1 MARGGWRILIGL
13 ALTLTLVR
21 PARAQEPVRY
31 TVQPGDTLTRI
42 AARFG
47 TTVSAIVE
55 ANGLTNPNL
64 IYVGQ
69 VLLIPTS
76 ASAPASGRIHI
87 VQPGETLYRIA
98 LRYGTTVER
107 LMAIN
112 GLNNPSRIFV
122 GQALRIPEEAP
133 GAPTAWP
140 SPFEEIRVGLA
151 PAVQGRVFPVR
162 VRLSQPATLQAAFLG
177 VNYPLAPTAEGGEG
191 LLAVPALQAPG
202 VYPLTLTA
210 RGADGRTVSV
220 HLQVRVIAGPYGR
233 EAIRLPPDRQRLLDP
248 QLVQEEREKVL
259 AACTPFEP
267 ERRWSGPFRYPVE
280 NPEVTSPFGT
290 RRSYNGGPYTS
301 YHEGLDLRGTVGTP
315 VYAPA
320 DGVVAFAG
328 PLIVRGNAVIL
339 RHGWGV
345 CSGYWHLSA
354 VAVQPGQRVKAGD
367 LLGYVGNTGLSTG
380 AHLHWEIRVRGIPVD
395 PRQWVEGVGPG

>member
-1 MARGGWRILIGL
+1 MARGRWGRLIGL
-13 ALTLTLVR
+13 ALALALAR
-21 PARAQEPVRY
+21 PAFAQEPIRY

-47 TTVSAIVE
+47 TTVAAIVE
-55 ANGLTNPNL
+55 SNRLTNPNL

-69 VLLIPTS
+69 VLLIPAG
-76 ASAPASGRIHI
+76 ASTTASGRIHI

-107 LMAIN
+107 LMALN
-112 GLNNPSRIFV
+112 GLTNPNRIFA
-122 GQALRIPEEAP
+122 GHALRIPEEAL
-133 GAPTAWP
+133 GASPVWP
-140 SPFEEIRVGLA
+140 SPFVEVQVGPP

-162 VRLSQPATLQAAFLG
+162 VRLSQPAALQATFLG
-177 VNYPLAPTAEGGEG
+177 TSYPLVSTAGGGEG
-191 LLAVPALQAPG
+191 LIAVPAMQMPG
-202 VYPLTLTA
+202 VYSLVITA
-210 RGADGRTVSV
+210 RGADGRAVSV
-220 HLQVRVIAGPYGR
+220 NLPVRVMAGPYGR
-233 EAIRLPPDRQRLLDP
+233 EAVWLPPDRQNLLDP
-248 QLVQEEREKVL
+248 KLVQEERERVL

-280 NPEVTSPFGT
+280 NPQVSSVFGT
-290 RRSYNGGPYTS
+290 RRSYNGGPYSS
-301 YHEGLDLRGTVGTP
+301 YHEGLDLRGAAGTP

-320 DGVVAFAG
+320 DGVVALAG
-328 PLIVRGNAVIL
+328 ALIVRGNAVIL

-354 VAVQPGQRVKAGD
+354 VAVQPGQSVKAGD

-395 PRQWVEGVGPG
+395 PQQWVENALP

>member
-1 MARGGWRILIGL
+1 MARGRWGVLIGL
-13 ALTLTLVR
+13 ALALALAR
-21 PARAQEPVRY
+21 PAFAQEPVRY

-47 TTVSAIVE
+47 TTVGAIVE

-69 VLLIPTS
+69 VLVIP
-76 ASAPASGRIHI
+76 AGVSAPSPERVHV

-107 LMAIN
+107 LMALN
-112 GLNNPSRIFV
+112 GLNNPNRIFV
-122 GQALRIPEEAP
+122 GQVLRIPEEAP
-133 GAPTAWP
+133 GVPAAWP
-140 SPFEEIRVGLA
+140 SPFVEIQVGPA
-151 PAVQGRVFPVR
+151 PAIQGRVFPLR
-162 VRLSQPATLQAAFLG
+162 VRLSQPATLQATFLG
-177 VNYPLAPTAEGGEG
+177 VSYPLAPTAAGGEG
-191 LLAVPALQAPG
+191 LLAVPAMQAPG
-202 VYPLTLTA
+202 VYPLTITA
-210 RGADGRTVSV
+210 RSPDGRTVSV
-220 HLQVRVIAGPYGR
+220 NLQVRVIAGPYGR
-233 EAIRLPPDRQRLLDP
+233 EAIRLPPDRQNLLDP
-248 QLVQEEREKVL
+248 KLIQEEREKIL

-280 NPEVTSPFGT
+280 NPQVTSPFGT
-290 RRSYNGGPYTS
+290 RRSYNGGPYS
-301 YHEGLDLRGTVGTP
+301 GYHEGLDLRGTTGTP

-320 DGVVAFAG
+320 EGLVALAE

-354 VAVQPGQRVKAGD
+354 VAVQPGQSVKAGD

-395 PRQWVEGVGPG
+395 PRQWAESPVP

>member
-1 MARGGWRILIGL
+1 MARGRWGVLIGL
-13 ALTLTLVR
+13 ALALALAR
-21 PARAQEPVRY
+21 PAFAQEPVRY

-47 TTVSAIVE
+47 TTVGAIVE

-69 VLLIPTS
+69 VLVIP
-76 ASAPASGRIHI
+76 AGVSAPSPERVHV

-107 LMAIN
+107 LMALN
-112 GLNNPSRIFV
+112 GLNNPNRIFV
-122 GQALRIPEEAP
+122 GQVLRIPEEAP
-133 GAPTAWP
+133 GVPAAWP
-140 SPFEEIRVGLA
+140 SPFVEIQVGPA
-151 PAVQGRVFPVR
+151 PAIQGRVFPLR
-162 VRLSQPATLQAAFLG
+162 VRLSQPATLQATFLG
-177 VNYPLAPTAEGGEG
+177 VSYPLAPTAAGGEG
-191 LLAVPALQAPG
+191 LLAVPAMQAPG
-202 VYPLTLTA
+202 VYPLTITA
-210 RGADGRTVSV
+210 RSPDGRTVSV
-220 HLQVRVIAGPYGR
+220 NLQVRVIAGPYGR
-233 EAIRLPPDRQRLLDP
+233 EAIRLPPDRQNLLDP
-248 QLVQEEREKVL
+248 KLIQEEREKIL

-280 NPEVTSPFGT
+280 NPQVTSPFGT
-290 RRSYNGGPYTS
+290 RRSYNGGPYSS
-301 YHEGLDLRGTVGTP
+301 YHEGLDLRGTTGTP

-320 DGVVAFAG
+320 EGLVALAE

-354 VAVQPGQRVKAGD
+354 VAVQPGQSVKAGD

-395 PRQWVEGVGPG
+395 PRQWAESPVP

>member
-1 MARGGWRILIGL
+1 MARGWWSALIGL
-13 ALTLTLVR
+13 ALAIALTR
-21 PARAQEPVRY
+21 PAFAQEPVRY

-42 AARFG
+42 ATRFG
-47 TTVSAIVE
+47 TTVGAIVE

-69 VLLIPTS
+69 VLIIPAG
-76 ASAPASGRIHI
+76 ASVPSPGQVHI

-107 LMAIN
+107 LMALN

-122 GQALRIPEEAP
+122 GQVLRIPEEAP

-140 SPFEEIRVGLA
+140 SPFVEIQVG
-151 PAVQGRVFPVR
+151 PAAAIQGRVFPLR

-177 VNYPLAPTAEGGEG
+177 VNYPLASTEAGGEG
-191 LLAVPALQAPG
+191 LLAVPAMQAPG
-202 VYPLTLTA
+202 VYPLTITA
-210 RGADGRTVSV
+210 RSSEGRTVNV
-220 HLQVRVIAGPYGR
+220 NLQVRVVAGPYGR
-233 EAIRLPPDRQRLLDP
+233 EAIRLPPDRQNLLDP
-248 QLVQEEREKVL
+248 KLIQEEREKVL

-267 ERRWSGPFRYPVE
+267 ERRWNGLFRYPVE
-280 NPEVTSPFGT
+280 NPQVTSPFGT
-290 RRSYNGGPYTS
+290 RRSYNGGPYSS
-301 YHEGLDLRGTVGTP
+301 YHEGLDLRGTTGTP

-320 DGVVAFAG
+320 EGLVALAE

-354 VAVQPGQRVKAGD
+354 VAIRSGQSVKAGD

-395 PRQWVEGVGPG
+395 PRQWVESPVP

>member
-1 MARGGWRILIGL
+1 MARGRWWILVGL
-13 ALTLTLVR
+13 IWAMALAG
-21 PARAQEPVRY
+21 PAFAQEPIRY

-47 TTVSAIVE
+47 TTVSAIAE
-55 ANGLTNPNL
+55 ANGLANPNL

-69 VLLIPTS
+69 VLLIPAGSSPSPTS
-76 ASAPASGRIHI
+76 PIH
-87 VQPGETLYRIA
+87 VVRPGETLYRIA

-107 LMAIN
+107 LMA
-112 GLNNPSRIFV
+112 LNHLSNPHRIFA
-122 GQALRIPEEAP
+122 GQILRIPEEAP
-133 GAPTAWP
+133 ETPTRWPAP
-140 SPFEEIRVGLA
+140 FVEIQLGPA
-151 PAVQGRVFPVR
+151 PAIQGRVFPVR
-162 VRLSQPATLQAAFLG
+162 IRLSQPATLEAVFLG
-177 VNYPLAPTAEGGEG
+177 VTYPLAPTAEGGEG
-191 LLAVPALQAPG
+191 LLAVPAMQAPG
-202 VYPLTLTA
+202 VYPLTIRA
-210 RGADGRTVSV
+210 RTTDGRTVSV
-220 HLQVRVIAGPYGR
+220 SLTVPVRAGAYGR
-233 EAIRLPPDRQRLLDP
+233 ESLRLPPDRQQLLDP
-248 QLVQEEREKVL
+248 KLIQEEREKVL

-267 ERRWSGPFRYPVE
+267 ERRWRGPFRYPVE
-280 NPEVTSPFGT
+280 NPQVTSLFGT

-320 DGVVAFAG
+320 GGLVALAG

-354 VAVQPGQRVKAGD
+354 VAVQPGQTVKTGD

-395 PRQWVEGVGPG
+395 PRQWIENPLP

>member
-1 MARGGWRILIGL
+1 MARGGWGILMGL
-13 ALTLTLVR
+13 ALSLALAR
-21 PARAQEPVRY
+21 PALAQEPVRY

-47 TTVSAIVE
+47 STVSEIA
-55 ANGLTNPNL
+55 ATNGLANPNL

-69 VLLIPTS
+69 VLLIPAD
-76 ASAPASGRIHI
+76 ASAPSPGRIHI

-107 LMAIN
+107 LMA
-112 GLNNPSRIFV
+112 LNNLNSPNRIFA
-122 GQALRIPEEAP
+122 GQVLRIPEEAR
-133 GAPTAWP
+133 GAPTVWP
-140 SPFEEIRVGLA
+140 SPFVEIEVGAA

-162 VRLSQPATLQAAFLG
+162 VRLSEPAALEATFLG

-191 LLAVPALQAPG
+191 LLAVPAMQAPG
-202 VYPLTLTA
+202 VYPLALTA
-210 RGADGRTVSV
+210 RRSDGQTVRV
-220 HLQVRVIAGPYGR
+220 HLQVRVDAGPYGR
-233 EAIRLPPDRQRLLDP
+233 EAIRLPPDRQNLLDP
-248 QLVQEEREKVL
+248 RLIREEREKVL

-301 YHEGLDLRGTVGTP
+301 YHEGLDLRGAIGTP

-320 DGVVAFAG
+320 DGLVALAG

-354 VAVQPGQRVKAGD
+354 VAVQAGQRVKAGD

-395 PRQWVEGVGPG
+395 PRQWVEGVE

>member
-1 MARGGWRILIGL
+1 MARGRWGVLIGL
-13 ALTLTLVR
+13 ALALALAR
-21 PARAQEPVRY
+21 PAFAQEPVRY

-47 TTVSAIVE
+47 TTVGAIVE

-69 VLLIPTS
+69 VLVIPAGVS
-76 ASAPASGRIHI
+76 ASSPERVHV

-98 LRYGTTVER
+98 LRYGITVER
-107 LMAIN
+107 LMALN
-112 GLNNPSRIFV
+112 GLNNPNRIFV
-122 GQALRIPEEAP
+122 GQVLRIPEEAP
-133 GAPTAWP
+133 GVPAAWP
-140 SPFEEIRVGLA
+140 SPFVEIQVGPA
-151 PAVQGRVFPVR
+151 PAIQGRVFPLR
-162 VRLSQPATLQAAFLG
+162 VRLSQPATLQATFLG
-177 VNYPLAPTAEGGEG
+177 VSYPLAPTAAGGEG
-191 LLAVPALQAPG
+191 LLAVPAMQAPG
-202 VYPLTLTA
+202 VYPLTITA
-210 RGADGRTVSV
+210 RSPDGRTVSV
-220 HLQVRVIAGPYGR
+220 NLQVRVIAGPYGR
-233 EAIRLPPDRQRLLDP
+233 EAIRLPPDRQNLLDP
-248 QLVQEEREKVL
+248 KLIQEEREKIL

-280 NPEVTSPFGT
+280 NPQVTSPFGT
-290 RRSYNGGPYTS
+290 RRSYNGGPYSS
-301 YHEGLDLRGTVGTP
+301 YHEGLDLRGTTGTP

-320 DGVVAFAG
+320 EGLVALAE

-354 VAVQPGQRVKAGD
+354 VAVQPGQSVKAGD

-395 PRQWVEGVGPG
+395 PRQWAESPVP

>member
-1 MARGGWRILIGL
+1 MARGARGVLIGL
-13 ALTLTLVR
+13 IIGALAR
-21 PARAQEPVRY
+21 PAFAQEPVRY

-47 TTVSAIVE
+47 TTVAAIVE
-55 ANGLTNPNL
+55 ANGLVNPDR

-69 VLLIPTS
+69 VLLIPT
-76 ASAPASGRIHI
+76 AAPTPSPGRVHV

-107 LMAIN
+107 LMALN
-112 GLNNPSRIFV
+112 GLSNPSRIFA
-122 GQALRIPEEAP
+122 GQVLRIPGDAP
-133 GAPTAWP
+133 GASPPWP
-140 SPFEEIRVGLA
+140 APFVDVQVGAA
-151 PAVQGRVFPVR
+151 PAIQGRVFPLR
-162 VRLSQPATLQAAFLG
+162 VRLSQPAALEAVFLG
-177 VNYPLAPTAEGGEG
+177 VSYPLAPTAAGGEG
-191 LLAVPALQAPG
+191 LIAVPAMQAPG

-220 HLQVRVIAGPYGR
+220 SLSVRVAAGPYGR
-233 EAIRLPPDRQRLLDP
+233 EVIRLPPDRQNLLDP
-248 QLVQEEREKVL
+248 QLVQAEREKVL

-267 ERRWSGPFRYPVE
+267 ERRWDGPFRYPVE
-280 NPEVTSPFGT
+280 NPQVTSAFGT
-290 RRSYNGGPYTS
+290 RRSYNGGPYSS

-320 DGVVAFAG
+320 DGVVALAG
-328 PLIVRGNAVIL
+328 PLVVRGNAVIL

-354 VAVQPGQRVKAGD
+354 VAVQTGQSVKAGE
-367 LLGYVGNTGLSTG
+367 LLGYVGNTGLATG
-380 AHLHWEIRVRGIPVD
+380 AHLHWEIRVRGVPVD
-395 PRQWVEGVGPG
+395 PQQWVEGRLP

>member
-1 MARGGWRILIGL
+1 MARGRWGVLIGL
-13 ALTLTLVR
+13 ALALALAR
-21 PARAQEPVRY
+21 PAFAQEPVRY

-47 TTVSAIVE
+47 TTVGAIVE

-69 VLLIPTS
+69 VLVIPAGVS
-76 ASAPASGRIHI
+76 ASSPERVHV

-107 LMAIN
+107 LMALN
-112 GLNNPSRIFV
+112 GLNNPNRIFV
-122 GQALRIPEEAP
+122 GQVLRIPEEAP
-133 GAPTAWP
+133 GVPAAWP
-140 SPFEEIRVGLA
+140 SPFVEIQVGPA
-151 PAVQGRVFPVR
+151 PAIQGRVFPLR
-162 VRLSQPATLQAAFLG
+162 VRLSQPATLQATFLG
-177 VNYPLAPTAEGGEG
+177 VSYPLAPTAAGGEG
-191 LLAVPALQAPG
+191 LLAVPAMQAPG
-202 VYPLTLTA
+202 VYPLTITA
-210 RGADGRTVSV
+210 RSPDGRTVSV
-220 HLQVRVIAGPYGR
+220 NLQVRVIAGPYGR
-233 EAIRLPPDRQRLLDP
+233 EAIRLPPDRQNLLDP
-248 QLVQEEREKVL
+248 KLIQEEREKIL

-280 NPEVTSPFGT
+280 NPQVTSPFGT
-290 RRSYNGGPYTS
+290 RRSYNGGPYSS
-301 YHEGLDLRGTVGTP
+301 YHEGLDLRGTTGTP

-320 DGVVAFAG
+320 EGLVALAE

-354 VAVQPGQRVKAGD
+354 VAVQPGQSVKAGD

-395 PRQWVEGVGPG
+395 PRQWAESPVP